1 MRGNRAKLHDRP
13 LRSIF
18 MQRSQ
23 SHQPVQ
29 PAVRAHRS
37 APVPLDPKD
46 LLRVAG
52 GAPRGGWLSTE
63 VADTTQAPRGGW
75 L

>member
-1 MRGNRAKLHDRP
+1 
-13 LRSIF
+13 

-29 PAVRAHRS
+29 PAVPAQRS

-52 GAPRGGWLSTE
+52 GAPRGGWLETE
-63 VADTTQAPRGGW
+63 AAASTQAPRGGW